1 MDVRQNMVI
10 GARKKFH
17 YFGNRV
23 KKGAEFDTL
32 GENRFELHRPRME
45 RERAIARSSQSSSSD
60 GPESMFQL
68 LFERTRD
75 AILLFDPGTGTVVD
89 CNEATVALMRSES
102 RTQLVGKSAEEL
114 SGPRQPDGSP
124 TAEAAKHRIEETL
137 KNGNS
142 RFEWTALRL
151 DGTEVPLQ
159 VNATAVERDGKPLLV
174 LVSHDLT
181 ERKEAEAAL
190 LQSEARFRSLF
201 ERSADAMSLLDP
213 ECGRFIASNEAV
225 VRQTGAPSRE
235 ALGNSSPAEISPER
249 QPDGRLSSEKANE
262 MVNLALAQGSHR
274 FEWLSRRYDGS
285 ELPLDVV
292 MTAVP
297 FGERTLLSWSR
308 GTFPN
313 TSGQRERFVN

>member
-1 MDVRQNMVI
+1 MDAPCNIVI
-10 GARKKFH
+10 GGRAKFR
-17 YFGNRV
+17 YFGNGV
-23 KKGAEFDTL
+23 KKRTGFDTL
-32 GENRFELHRPRME
+32 GEKRFELHRPRME
-45 RERAIARSSQSSSSD
+45 RERPIARSSQSRSSE

-75 AILLFDPGTGTVVD
+75 AILLFDPSTGTVAD

-102 RTQLVGKSAEEL
+102 RAQLVGKSAEEL
-114 SGPRQPDGSP
+114 SPPRQPDGSP
-124 TAEAAKHRIEETL
+124 TVEAARRRIEETV
-137 KNGNS
+137 KSGNS
-142 RFEWTALRL
+142 RFEWTALRF
-151 DGTEVPLQ
+151 DGTEVPLE
-159 VNATAVERDGKPLLV
+159 VNATAVERDGKPLFV
-174 LVSHDLT
+174 LVSHDVT

-213 ECGRFIASNEAV
+213 ECGRFVASNEAV

-235 ALGNSSPAEISPER
+235 ALGNASPAEISPER
-249 QPDGRLSSEKANE
+249 QPDGRLSREKADE
-262 MVNLALAQGSHR
+262 MVSLALAQGSHR

-297 FGERTLLSWSR
+297 FGDRTMLFVVSR
-308 GTFPN
+308 D
-313 TSGQRERFVN
+313 V